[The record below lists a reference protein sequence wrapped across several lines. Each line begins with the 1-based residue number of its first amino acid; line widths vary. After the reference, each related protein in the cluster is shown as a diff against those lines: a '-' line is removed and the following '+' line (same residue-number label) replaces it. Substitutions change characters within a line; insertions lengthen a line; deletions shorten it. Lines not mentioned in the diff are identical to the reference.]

1 MTPPAASSSGDS
13 ATFSRPLPM
22 TPLASVKTS
31 GELEALL
38 LDVAQRG
45 LDLFEVADRRLI
57 LADVLEQIDVAGFLV
72 LFGEPADR
80 LPVLVDVGVDPLGC
94 LAELVEAVVRFAGGL
109 VDPVEV
115 VRCLIGAPA
124 VFVDD
129 DLQPDVTI
137 ADRHDLPPFH
147 LVHIGPVGHELVV
160 RQPLDVPRVQAEEVT
175 ECRCVIGDQ
184 PSEVGVGMDRSF
196 PASTGRSCSLGRASN
211 SVASKSSS
219 SYGTETPA
227 RRRPSQISVIT
238 ES

>member
-1 MTPPAASSSGDS
+1 VTEAAPGRLDLGRAGGQGDTSGQASPGRRDQRSAGQLGGDRARQAGRDDS
-13 ATFSRPLPM
+13 AGRQQLGRLGDLLQA
-22 TPLASVKTS
+22 LADDAARVGEDV

-115 VRCLIGAPA
+115 VRCLIGAP
-124 VFVDD
+124 
-129 DLQPDVTI
+129 
-137 ADRHDLPPFH
+137 
-147 LVHIGPVGHELVV
+147 
-160 RQPLDVPRVQAEEVT
+160 
-175 ECRCVIGDQ
+175 
-184 PSEVGVGMDRSF
+184 
-196 PASTGRSCSLGRASN
+196 GRL
-211 SVASKSSS
+211 
-219 SYGTETPA
+219 
-227 RRRPSQISVIT
+227 RR
-238 ES
+238 